1 MISIIIPAYN
11 IGNYIK
17 NCLDSV
23 RQQTYTDYEVI
34 VVNDGS
40 TDDTLSVLNSYKDEY
55 HDFPLSIIDKSNGG
69 VTAARRD
76 GFLASKSEWICFMDG
91 DDMLPVEALKIFT
104 DEIGP
109 EVSVVCG
116 SFERFHEG
124 QNDFVY
130 NPIKVKA
137 GTYPC
142 SDVVKF
148 MLSSKFYTGPWGK
161 LYKRDLISE
170 ECFNISPEITN
181 KEDTLFNYKVF
192 SKADG
197 DIVMTYKSVYRY
209 CVGRLGSAFS
219 TMYLDKNL
227 DLEYEMRVQKLIY
240 NEVAKIP
247 GFMENYSQYISIR
260 NYIDL
265 CLWKNSLQGLTVE
278 QYDYIEQLY
287 GSIHLK
293 DIAID
298 GFKKYIK
305 LFLVRVA
312 ILKAKP
318 K

>member
-11 IGNYIK
+11 IGKYIK
-17 NCLDSV
+17 NGLDSV
-23 RQQTYTDYEVI
+23 RQQTYVDYEVI

-40 TDDTLSVLNSYKDEY
+40 TDDTLSVLNSYKEEY
-55 HDFPLSIIDKSNGG
+55 QEFPLSVIDKPNGG

-76 GFLASKSEWICFMDG
+76 GFLTSKGEWIYFMDG
-91 DDMLPVEALKIFT
+91 DDMLPVDALKILT
-104 DEIGP
+104 EEIGP
-109 EVSVVCG
+109 KVSVVCG

-130 NPIKVKA
+130 NPIKMKA

-142 SDVVKF
+142 SEVIKF
-148 MLSSKFYTGPWGK
+148 MLASKFYTGPWGK
-161 LYKRDLISE
+161 LYRRDVIRN
-170 ECFNISPEITN
+170 ECFDISPDITN
-181 KEDTLFNYKVF
+181 KEDTLFNYKIF
-192 SKADG
+192 SKAAG

-209 CVGRLGSAFS
+209 CVGRQGSAFS
-219 TMYLDKNL
+219 TMYLDKEL

-240 NEVAKIP
+240 KEVKKIP
-247 GFMENYSQYISIR
+247 GFMENNRQYISIR

-265 CLWKNSLQGLTVE
+265 CFWRNSFQGLTKD
-278 QYDYIEQLY
+278 QYDYLERLY
-287 GSIHLK
+287 DNTHLK
-293 DIAID
+293 DISID

-312 ILKAKP
+312 MLKAKS